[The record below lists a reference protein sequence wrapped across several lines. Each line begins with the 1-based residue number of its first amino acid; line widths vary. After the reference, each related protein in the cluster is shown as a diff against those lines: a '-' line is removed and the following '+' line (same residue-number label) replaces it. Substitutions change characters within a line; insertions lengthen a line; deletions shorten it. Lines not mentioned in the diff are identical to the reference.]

1 MKRRLAAILA
11 ADVAGY
17 TRLMGADETSTLRR
31 LTELRTQVLEPLIAD
46 HAIIFGDIGVA
57 FADPVL
63 HLHGAL
69 HGFHGAGKLC
79 EETEAG
85 TRAL

>member
-46 HAIIFGDIGVA
+46 HRGRVVKLMGDGIA
-57 FADPVL
+57 FATPED
-63 HLHGAL
+63 HCARDQ
-69 HGFHGAGKLC
+69 KKI
-79 EETEAG
+79 
-85 TRAL
+85 